1 MESYNIDHSNGMDK
15 TCRINW
21 TCHSSALDLDTPV
34 IILAPANNKVIEE
47 GALNFSCNSTSSES
61 VRYNW
66 LLPNKTTVTSN
77 ILQINN
83 ISRTDAGNYSC
94 TASSKVNSTTLTTS
108 TITTINVFCKCTIDI
123 YFYLHIISR
132 NNIIVLHCE
141 LVILFYW

>member
-15 TCRINW
+15 TCSINW
-21 TCHSSALDLDTPV
+21 TCHYSALDLDTPV
-34 IILAPANNKVIEE
+34 ITLAPDNNTVIEE
-47 GALNFSCNSTSSES
+47 GALNLTCNSTSSES

-94 TASSKVNSTTLTTS
+94 TASSKVNSTTLSTS

-132 NNIIVLHCE
+132 NNIIVFHCE
-141 LVILFYW
+141 LVILFY

>member
-1 MESYNIDHSNGMDK
+1 MESYNIDDRNGMNK
-15 TCRINW
+15 PCSINW
-21 TCHSSALDLDTPV
+21 TCHYSALDLDTPV
-34 IILAPANNKVIEE
+34 ITLAPANDKIMKEE
-47 GALNFSCNSTSSES
+47 PLNLTCSSTSSGS
-61 VRYNW
+61 VTYKW

-123 YFYLHIISR
+123 YFYLHII
-132 NNIIVLHCE
+132 
-141 LVILFYW
+141 

>member
-1 MESYNIDHSNGMDK
+1 MESYNIDDSNGMNK
-15 TCRINW
+15 PCSINW
-21 TCHSSALDLDTPV
+21 TCHYSVLDLDTPM
-34 IILAPANNKVIEE
+34 ITLASANNTIIEE
-47 GALNFSCNSTSSES
+47 GTLNLTCNSTSSES

-94 TASSKVNSTTLTTS
+94 TASSTVNSTTLTTS

-123 YFYLHIISR
+123 YFYLHIILR
-132 NNIIVLHCE
+132 NIITILHCE
-141 LVILFYW
+141 LVILFC

>member
-1 MESYNIDHSNGMDK
+1 MESYNIDDSNRMNK
-15 TCRINW
+15 PCSINW
-21 TCHSSALDLDTPV
+21 TCHYSALDLDTPV
-34 IILAPANNKVIEE
+34 ITQAPANNTIIEE
-47 GALNFSCNSTSSES
+47 GTLNLTCNSTSSES

-108 TITTINVFCKCTIDI
+108 TITTIKVFCKCTIDI
-123 YFYLHIISR
+123 YFYLHIILR
-132 NNIIVLHCE
+132 DNITILHCE
-141 LVILFYW
+141 LEMLFY